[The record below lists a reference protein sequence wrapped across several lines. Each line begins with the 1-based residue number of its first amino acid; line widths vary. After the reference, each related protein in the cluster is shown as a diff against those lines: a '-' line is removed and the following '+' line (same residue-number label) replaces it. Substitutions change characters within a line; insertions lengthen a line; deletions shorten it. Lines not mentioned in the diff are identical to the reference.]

1 MMPTKQD
8 WAILVIWTTLC
19 GLLVACTVATHSDEP
34 MRPKARPTHWEITNG

>member
-8 WAILVIWTTLC
+8 WAILIAWTTLC
-19 GLLVACTVATHSDEP
+19 GLLVACTVITHSDEP